1 MDIAFVIINA
11 ITVAAIYG
19 LIAIAVSITWS
30 SLGLVNLAY
39 GFIFS
44 FAGYAAWL
52 VAGRIPT
59 NPYLIAG
66 TGIVAG
72 GVAGIIVCLLVFI
85 PLHDKPAFTS
95 RGMIA
100 TLAISLIGSQ
110 LFLMIFGP
118 TSKSLPDL
126 FGRWKV
132 KLFDI
137 TLTADKIGVVVCSI
151 AMLIAV
157 VLWMRSSRRGL
168 EIRAMMMN
176 PHAASIVGIG
186 IRRTGLYVMGLTGA
200 MAGLASVLLSQTYYI
215 APFSGLTPLIK
226 GVSIALCGGLGSV
239 QGAVI
244 AAILLGLVEAL
255 TNKFLGGQYVLMIS
269 ISRHHP
275 RSDRAAARDFGAGGQ
290 STRTISHARSSTL
303 QPVHL
308 EKSACRLGNGD
319 RQC

>member
-11 ITVAAIYG
+11 VTVAAIYG
-19 LIAIAVSITWS
+19 LLAIAVSITWS

-52 VAGRIPT
+52 VAGRMPT
-59 NPYLIAG
+59 SPFLIAA
-66 TGIVAG
+66 TGIFAG
-72 GVAGIIVCLLVFI
+72 AIGGIIVCLLVFI

-110 LFLMIFGP
+110 VFLMAFGP

-126 FGRWKV
+126 FGRWRIKF
-132 KLFDI
+132 LEI
-137 TLTADKIGVVVCSI
+137 TLTADKIGTVVCSV

-186 IRRTGLYVMGLTGA
+186 IRRTGIYVMGLTGS
-200 MAGLASVLLSQTYYI
+200 MAGLAAVLLSQTYYI
-215 APFSGLTPLIK
+215 SPFSGLTPLIK

-255 TNKFLGGQYVLMIS
+255 TNKYLGGQYVLMTQFLFIILVLIVRPRGIS
-269 ISRHHP
+269 GLL
-275 RSDRAAARDFGAGGQ
+275 DKAREQ
-290 STRTISHARSSTL
+290 
-303 QPVHL
+303 
-308 EKSACRLGNGD
+308 
-319 RQC
+319 

>member
-1 MDIAFVIINA
+1 MDIAFVLINA

-52 VAGRIPT
+52 AST
-59 NPYLIAG
+59 NLSKDPFLIAAV
-66 TGIVAG
+66 GIAAG
-72 GVAGIIVCLLVFI
+72 ALGGIIVCLIVFI

-110 LFLMIFGP
+110 LFLMAFGP

-126 FGRWKV
+126 FGRWRTRI
-132 KLFDI
+132 FDV
-137 TLTADKIGVVVCSI
+137 TLTADKIGIVVCAL
-151 AMLIAV
+151 AMLVIV
-157 VLWMRSSRRGL
+157 VTWMKSSRRGL

-186 IRRTGLYVMGLTGA
+186 IRQTGLYVMGLTGA

-244 AAILLGLVEAL
+244 AALLLGLVEAL
-255 TNKFLGGQYVLMIS
+255 TNKLLGGQFVLMTQFLFIILVLIVRPRGIS
-269 ISRHHP
+269 GLV
-275 RSDRAAARDFGAGGQ
+275 DKAREQ
-290 STRTISHARSSTL
+290 
-303 QPVHL
+303 
-308 EKSACRLGNGD
+308 
-319 RQC
+319 

>member
-11 ITVAAIYG
+11 VTVAAIYG

-44 FAGYAAWL
+44 FAGYGAWL
-52 VAGRIPT
+52 VATQVSKDPF
-59 NPYLIAG
+59 LVAG
-66 TGIVAG
+66 AGIVAG
-72 GVAGIIVCLLVFI
+72 ALGGVLVCLLVFI

-110 LFLMIFGP
+110 LFLMFFGP

-126 FGRWKV
+126 FGRWRIKISG
-132 KLFDI
+132 L
-137 TLTADKIGVVVCSI
+137 TLTADKIGIVGCSI
-151 AMLIAV
+151 AMLIV
-157 VLWMRSSRRGL
+157 VVMWMRSSRRGL

-255 TNKFLGGQYVLMIS
+255 TNKFLGGQYVLMTQFLVIIVILILRPRGIS
-269 ISRHHP
+269 GLV
-275 RSDRAAARDFGAGGQ
+275 DKAREQ
-290 STRTISHARSSTL
+290 
-303 QPVHL
+303 
-308 EKSACRLGNGD
+308 
-319 RQC
+319 